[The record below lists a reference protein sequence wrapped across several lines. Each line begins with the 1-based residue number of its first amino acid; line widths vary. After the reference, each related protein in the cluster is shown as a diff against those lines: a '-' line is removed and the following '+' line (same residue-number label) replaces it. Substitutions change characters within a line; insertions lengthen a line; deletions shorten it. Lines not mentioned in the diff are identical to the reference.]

1 MLRFAKPDTA
11 RGLAPDVAAEP
22 GRTDK
27 DVYDRHSGSLYRQ
40 ALFTLGDSGMAE
52 QVVSD
57 VIVEECVRP
66 GVICCQDPERRL
78 AVSAYRRCMELAG
91 SPAWTSRVPARRTGG
106 CASCA
111 GQDGLNARERGA
123 LGLMIFGGGGY
134 RHAGSA
140 LGIPA
145 SEMAVLL
152 RAALVKAGAAEPAS
166 LPAVEQEQAWR

>member
-27 DVYDRHSGSLYRQ
+27 DVYDRHAGSLYRQ

-78 AVSAYRRCMELAG
+78 AVHGTSGQPGMDVPCTRAPHRRLRQLRR
-91 SPAWTSRVPARRTGG
+91 SRRAERQRTRRARTNDLRRWGLPARW
-106 CASCA
+106 
-111 GQDGLNARERGA
+111 
-123 LGLMIFGGGGY
+123 LGSG
-134 RHAGSA
+134 H
-140 LGIPA
+140 P
-145 SEMAVLL
+145 
-152 RAALVKAGAAEPAS
+152 S
-166 LPAVEQEQAWR
+166 L